1 MLISIIMAII
11 IGYVAN
17 IFVKNNMPGG
27 IIGSMVAGFAGAWL
41 GSSLLGSFGPVVGG
55 FAIVPAIIGA
65 VIVIFLIG
73 LITRGR
79 K

>member
-1 MLISIIMAII
+1 MAII

-41 GSSLLGSFGPVVGG
+41 GSLLLGSFGPMVGG